1 LEAFCIPFQDMWD
14 AKYIALREKEL
25 RARRFIDLVRS
36 FMSNGW
42 ATFYT
47 TGTNVTRIV

>member
-14 AKYIALREKEL
+14 AKYITLHEKEL
-25 RARRFIDLVRS
+25 RARRCIDLVRS

-42 ATFYT
+42 ATFYI
-47 TGTNVTRIV
+47 TGTNVTRVV